1 MEEWM
6 PFKSILTLIG
16 AEQGD
21 GDVVLAAQL
30 CADAG
35 AHLTVLV
42 LGLAVTPVFPEFGS
56 PVTAVWITDMEED
69 RRKIET
75 RVEAL
80 KELLSSKEIRGE
92 VVSDYLDSGIGD
104 EVVGQHGRYSDLMVL
119 GPELASTPELRSKAI
134 EGALFSSGKPV
145 LLLPTSSTP
154 TIRPRRIMVGWD
166 SGLEAARAVR
176 EALEMLQAADQ
187 VIVAIVDPEP
197 GAFSHG
203 EEPGADLAAYL
214 ARHGAKVTVDR
225 LPREGRS
232 TADVLRRHAVDTAA
246 DLVVLGAYG
255 HSRLREWIF
264 GGVTRSM
271 IEEPPVPVFMAR

>member
-1 MEEWM
+1 M
-6 PFKSILTLIG
+6 PFKSILTLTG

-21 GDVVLAAQL
+21 GDVMLAAQF
-30 CADAG
+30 CAGGG

-42 LGLAVTPVFPEFGS
+42 LGLAATPVFSEFG
-56 PVTAVWITDMEED
+56 PPMTDFWIRAREED
-69 RRKIET
+69 IRKIED

-80 KELLSSKEIRGE
+80 KELLRSKDIPGE
-92 VVSDYLDSGIGD
+92 VVSGYPDSGLGD
-104 EVVGQHGRYSDLMVL
+104 EVVGRHGRYSDLTVL
-119 GPELASTPELRSKAI
+119 GPELTSAPELRSKAI

-145 LLLPTSSTP
+145 MLLPRTVAPSIS
-154 TIRPRRIMVGWD
+154 PRRILVGWD

-197 GAFSHG
+197 SELSHG